1 MRSPMRRAFDVAAV
15 FIVAIYLAPIY
26 WIVLTSIKPTKDI
39 NSKVPV
45 WDFTPTLEHYAEAFG
60 RFEFDKALLNSGVI
74 VLSATFITM
83 VLALVS
89 GYALARMKL
98 KGAETIS
105 LVILSLRFM
114 PGVVIAMP
122 YFLMAQRLG
131 MIDTHIGM
139 IIIYVGYGLPFAVWL
154 MRGFLLDLPRDIEE
168 AARLDGLRWFGIIW
182 RIILPLSGPGIA
194 VTAIFTFVFNW
205 NEYLFALYITQ
216 SAAVTLPIQIA
227 KMIDV
232 YTVLWGTISGAVV
245 MQLVPMVI
253 VVFLLQRHMIRGLA
267 LGAVK

>member
-1 MRSPMRRAFDVAAV
+1 M
-15 FIVAIYLAPIY
+15 LANALPRVNLVQY
-26 WIVLTSIKPTKDI
+26 SASL
-39 NSKVPV
+39 SKVNGLQAAMMLQTRLGP
-45 WDFTPTLEHYAEAFG
+45 
-60 RFEFDKALLNSGVI
+60 
-74 VLSATFITM
+74 
-83 VLALVS
+83 
-89 GYALARMKL
+89 
-98 KGAETIS
+98 GAAPR
-105 LVILSLRFM
+105 V
-114 PGVVIAMP
+114 MP

-168 AARLDGLRWFGIIW
+168 AARLDGLRRFGIIW
-182 RIILPLSGPGIA
+182 RIVLPLSGPGIA

-232 YTVLWGTISGAVV
+232 YTVLWGTISAAVV